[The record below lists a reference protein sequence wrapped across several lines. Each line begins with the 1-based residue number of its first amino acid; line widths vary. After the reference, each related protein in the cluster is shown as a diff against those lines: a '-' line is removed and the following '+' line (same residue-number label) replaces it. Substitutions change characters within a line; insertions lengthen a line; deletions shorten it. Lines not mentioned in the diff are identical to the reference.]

1 MRLNNNIF
9 ILFAVMMFITTGM
22 LMMAGVIAELLIR
35 IYHESQGRTPYK
47 IRRIL
52 RTENHQ
58 S

>member
-1 MRLNNNIF
+1 
-9 ILFAVMMFITTGM
+9 MFITTGM

-52 RTENHQ
+52 RTEKHQ
-58 S
+58 V

>member
-1 MRLNNNIF
+1 MT
-9 ILFAVMMFITTGM
+9 FITTGM
-22 LMMAGVIAELLIR
+22 LMMAGLLAELLIR

-58 S
+58 V